1 LCGEPGLVI
10 ADEPTSALDVT
21 VQREILDLLLELTT
35 QSKTSLI
42 FISHDLAVINQM
54 TSRVLV
60 MHQGLL
66 VEQGDT
72 ASVFAAPKDPY
83 TDRLVSSAKRSAM
96 ALRELTGGPR

>member
-1 LCGEPGLVI
+1 
-10 ADEPTSALDVT
+10 
-21 VQREILDLLLELTT
+21 
-35 QSKTSLI
+35 
-42 FISHDLAVINQM
+42 M